1 MCFVNLE
8 SKWLEDFSALASTR
22 SFSQAAERRFVTQ
35 PAFSRRIRSLEAA
48 LGLQLVNRS
57 RTPIELT
64 EAGQLFLVTARTVVD
79 QLSEIL
85 RHLHHLEGGQGEVVQ
100 VAAAHSL
107 ASGFFPRWVA
117 QLRNDGLNIAT
128 RLVAT
133 NVGDAVHALREGGCD
148 LMLAFYDPD
157 AALQMDA
164 EIFPSLHMGNT
175 EMLPVCAVDAE
186 GKPLFD
192 LEGEGSVPLLAYTA
206 GAFLGR
212 SVNLLLRQRNLR
224 YTTVY
229 ETAMADSLKSMAL
242 EAWVLPGYRACR
254 CVASWNGASWPS
266 AAAASGTCHWKFACT
281 AAPWCARPTSGCC
294 GASSRV
300 RRRLTQKSA
309 KAPKIRPDSWS
320 PGCLKRTT
328 LRYTARPF
336 DRMRPV
342 QISKQATPVVPRGLL
357 FFDAPAG
364 AQAKRLDDECTGWR
378 DHGLQ
383 VRLVHP

>member
-1 MCFVNLE
+1 MNLE

-117 QLRNDGLNIAT
+117 QFRNDGLNIAT

-242 EAWVLPGYRACR
+242 EGMGIAWVPRLSMRGELERGELAVCGSSQWHVPLEIRLYR
-254 CVASWNGASWPS
+254 
-266 AAAASGTCHWKFACT
+266 
-281 AAPWCARPTSGCC
+281 CAL
-294 GASSRV
+294 V
-300 RRRLTQKSA
+300 R
-309 KAPKIRPDSWS
+309 KAN
-320 PGCLKRTT
+320 
-328 LRYTARPF
+328 
-336 DRMRPV
+336 
-342 QISKQATPVVPRGLL
+342 
-357 FFDAPAG
+357 
-364 AQAKRLDDECTGWR
+364 
-378 DHGLQ
+378 
-383 VRLVHP
+383 VRLLWRKLEGTATVDPKVSQSPEK

>member
-1 MCFVNLE
+1 MNLE

-48 LGLQLVNRS
+48 LGLTLVNRS
-57 RTPIELT
+57 RTPNELT

-79 QLSEIL
+79 QLSEVL
-85 RHLHHLEGGQGEVVQ
+85 RHLHHLEGGQGEVIQ

-164 EIFPSLHMGNT
+164 EIFPSLHMGTT
-175 EMLPVCAVDAE
+175 EMLPVCAVGPD
-186 GKPLFD
+186 GQPLFD
-192 LEGEGSVPLLAYTA
+192 LEGEASVPLLAYSA

-212 SVNLLLRQRNLR
+212 SVSLLLRQRNLR

-242 EAWVLPGYRACR
+242 EGMGVAWVPRLSMQGELARGELAVCGSSAWHVPLEIRLYR
-254 CVASWNGASWPS
+254 
-266 AAAASGTCHWKFACT
+266 
-281 AAPWCARPTSGCC
+281 CAL
-294 GASSRV
+294 V
-300 RRRLTQKSA
+300 R
-309 KAPKIRPDSWS
+309 KAN
-320 PGCLKRTT
+320 
-328 LRYTARPF
+328 
-336 DRMRPV
+336 
-342 QISKQATPVVPRGLL
+342 
-357 FFDAPAG
+357 
-364 AQAKRLDDECTGWR
+364 
-378 DHGLQ
+378 
-383 VRLVHP
+383 VRLLWRKLEGGTVDPKVSQTPEK

>member
-1 MCFVNLE
+1 MNLE
-8 SKWLEDFSALASTR
+8 SKWLEDFSALAATR
-22 SFSQAAERRFVTQ
+22 SFSQAAEKRFVTQ

-48 LGLQLVNRS
+48 LGLTLVNRS

-79 QLSEIL
+79 QLAEVL

-100 VAAAHSL
+100 IAAAHSL
-107 ASGFFPRWVA
+107 ALGFFPRWVA

-164 EIFPSLHMGNT
+164 EIFPSLHMGTT
-175 EMLPVCAVDAE
+175 EMLPVCAVDVQ
-186 GKPLFD
+186 GQPLFD
-192 LEGEGSVPLLAYTA
+192 LESDGSVPLLAYSA

-212 SVNLLLRQRNLR
+212 SVNLLLRQRKLR

-242 EAWVLPGYRACR
+242 EGLGIAWVPRLSVRAELERGELAVC
-254 CVASWNGASWPS
+254 GASHWHVPLEIRLYRCALVRKANVRLLWRKLEAS
-266 AAAASGTCHWKFACT
+266 NVAGEASGT
-281 AAPWCARPTSGCC
+281 
-294 GASSRV
+294 
-300 RRRLTQKSA
+300 
-309 KAPKIRPDSWS
+309 
-320 PGCLKRTT
+320 
-328 LRYTARPF
+328 
-336 DRMRPV
+336 
-342 QISKQATPVVPRGLL
+342 
-357 FFDAPAG
+357 
-364 AQAKRLDDECTGWR
+364 
-378 DHGLQ
+378 
-383 VRLVHP
+383 